1 MGAWSAV
8 RVYRSL
14 LVLYPRDFRDRY
26 TDDLVQTLTDLSG
39 ELGPRRAFRRVT
51 LDLVVTVPRYRLET
65 LMNDRRSSTVL
76 TVAIVVMAVAGITS
90 VFVGLSIDSSSRW
103 LSSSPG
109 VVLVLLAGVVAIA
122 QRSKLARSI
131 DAVDGSRLRRKR
143 LRTAS
148 VLAASLPVI
157 YLVSLPIL
165 GNHWGTDAVV
175 AFGLWV
181 GVLIAAVCY
190 AIAGI
195 STPKS
200 RAIP

>member
-1 MGAWSAV
+1 MEAGSAV

-14 LVLYPRDFRDRY
+14 LLVYPRDFRDRY

-39 ELGPRRAFRRVT
+39 ELGPRRAWRRVA

-65 LMNDRRSSTVL
+65 LMSDKRSSTLL
-76 TVAIVVMAVAGITS
+76 TVAITVMAVAGITS
-90 VFVGLSIDSSSRW
+90 VFVGLY
-103 LSSSPG
+103 PG
-109 VVLVLLAGVVAIA
+109 VVLVPLAVVVAIT

-131 DAVDGSRLRRKR
+131 DAVDGTRLRRKR
-143 LRTAS
+143 LRTAA

-165 GNHWGTDAVV
+165 GDQWGTDAVV

-190 AIAGI
+190 VIAGI

-200 RAIP
+200 RAIS

>member
-1 MGAWSAV
+1 MEAGSAV

-14 LVLYPRDFRDRY
+14 LLLYPRDFRDRY

-39 ELGPRRAFRRVT
+39 ELGPRRAWRRVT

-65 LMNDRRSSTVL
+65 VMSDERRSTLL
-76 TVAIVVMAVAGITS
+76 TVAIVVMAVAGIMS
-90 VFVGLSIDSSSRW
+90 VFVGL
-103 LSSSPG
+103 PAG
-109 VVLVLLAGVVAIA
+109 MVLVPLAGVVAVT

-131 DAVDGSRLRRKR
+131 DAVDGTGLRRKR

-165 GNHWGTDAVV
+165 GNQWGTDAVV

-190 AIAGI
+190 AIAGF
-195 STPKS
+195 STPRS
-200 RAIP
+200 RAIS

>member
-1 MGAWSAV
+1 MGAGSAV

-14 LVLYPRDFRDRY
+14 LLLYPRDFRDRY

-39 ELGPRRAFRRVT
+39 ELGPRRAWRRVA

-65 LMNDRRSSTVL
+65 FMNGERSSTAL
-76 TVAIVVMAVAGITS
+76 TMAIVVMAVAGITS
-90 VFVGLSIDSSSRW
+90 VFVGLSH
-103 LSSSPG
+103 G
-109 VVLVLLAGVVAIA
+109 VVLVPLAGVVGIT

-131 DAVDGSRLRRKR
+131 DVVNGTRLRRKR
-143 LRTAS
+143 LRTAA

-165 GNHWGTDAVV
+165 GDQWGTDAVV

-190 AIAGI
+190 VVAGI

-200 RAIP
+200 RAIS

>member
-1 MGAWSAV
+1 MEAGSAV

-14 LVLYPRDFRDRY
+14 LLLYPRDFRDRY

-39 ELGPRRAFRRVT
+39 ELGPRRAFRRVA

-65 LMNDRRSSTVL
+65 LMSDKRSATLL
-76 TVAIVVMAVAGITS
+76 TVAITVMAVAGITS
-90 VFVGLSIDSSSRW
+90 VFVGLY
-103 LSSSPG
+103 PG
-109 VVLVLLAGVVAIA
+109 VVLVPLAVVVAIT

-131 DAVDGSRLRRKR
+131 DAADGTRLRRKR
-143 LRTAS
+143 LRTAA

-157 YLVSLPIL
+157 FLVSLPIL
-165 GNHWGTDAVV
+165 GNQWGTDAVV

-190 AIAGI
+190 FIAGI

-200 RAIP
+200 RAIS

>member
-1 MGAWSAV
+1 MEVGSAV

-14 LVLYPRDFRDRY
+14 LLLYPRDFRDRY
-26 TDDLVQTLTDLSG
+26 TDDLVQIFTDLSR
-39 ELGPRRAFRRVT
+39 ELGPRRAWRRVT

-65 LMNDRRSSTVL
+65 VMSDKRSSTLL

-90 VFVGLSIDSSSRW
+90 VFVGLY
-103 LSSSPG
+103 PG
-109 VVLVLLAGVVAIA
+109 VVLVPLAGVVAIT

-131 DAVDGSRLRRKR
+131 DAVDGTRLRRKR

-181 GVLIAAVCY
+181 GVLIAAICY
-190 AIAGI
+190 AIAGL

-200 RAIP
+200 RAIS

>member
-1 MGAWSAV
+1 MEARKAV

-26 TDDLVQTLTDLSG
+26 ADDLVQTFTDLSG
-39 ELGPRRAFRRVT
+39 ELGARSAWRRVT

-65 LMNDRRSSTVL
+65 LMNDERSSTVL
-76 TVAIVVMAVAGITS
+76 TLAITAMAVAGITS
-90 VFVGLSIDSSSRW
+90 VFVGLY
-103 LSSSPG
+103 PG
-109 VVLVLLAGVVAIA
+109 VVLVPLAGVLGIT

-131 DAVDGSRLRRKR
+131 DGVNGTGLRRKR
-143 LRTAS
+143 LRTAA
-148 VLAASLPVI
+148 VLGASLPVI
-157 YLVSLPIL
+157 YLVSLPLL
-165 GNHWGTDAVV
+165 GDQWGADAGV

-190 AIAGI
+190 VIAGL

-200 RAIP
+200 RAVS

>member
-14 LVLYPRDFRDRY
+14 LLLYPRDFRDRY

-39 ELGPRRAFRRVT
+39 ELGPRKAWRRVT
-51 LDLVVTVPRYRLET
+51 LDLVVTVPRYRLEAF
-65 LMNDRRSSTVL
+65 MNGERSSIVL
-76 TVAIVVMAVAGITS
+76 TTAIVVMAVAGITS
-90 VFVGLSIDSSSRW
+90 VFVGLY
-103 LSSSPG
+103 PG
-109 VVLVLLAGVVAIA
+109 VVLVPLAGVLAIT
-122 QRSKLARSI
+122 QRSNLARSI
-131 DAVDGSRLRRKR
+131 DVVDGTGLRRKR

-165 GNHWGTDAVV
+165 GNDWGTDAVV

-195 STPKS
+195 STPRS
-200 RAIP
+200 RAIS

>member
-1 MGAWSAV
+1 MEARSAV

-39 ELGPRRAFRRVT
+39 ELGPRRAWRRVT

-65 LMNDRRSSTVL
+65 LMNDKRSSTVL
-76 TVAIVVMAVAGITS
+76 TGVIVVMAVSGITS
-90 VFVGLSIDSSSRW
+90 VFVGLY
-103 LSSSPG
+103 PG
-109 VVLVLLAGVVAIA
+109 VVLVPLAGVVAIT

-131 DAVDGSRLRRKR
+131 DAVDGTGLRSKR

-148 VLAASLPVI
+148 LLAASLPVI

-165 GNHWGTDAVV
+165 GNQWGTDAVV

-200 RAIP
+200 RAIS

>member
-1 MGAWSAV
+1 MEAREAV

-14 LVLYPRDFRDRY
+14 LMLYPRDFRDRY
-26 TDDLVQTLTDLSG
+26 TDDLVQTFTDLSA
-39 ELGPRRAFRRVT
+39 ELGARRAWRRVT

-65 LMNDRRSSTVL
+65 LMNDERSSTVL
-76 TVAIVVMAVAGITS
+76 TLAIMVMAVAGITS
-90 VFVGLSIDSSSRW
+90 VFVGLY
-103 LSSSPG
+103 PG
-109 VVLVLLAGVVAIA
+109 VVLVPLAGLVGIT

-131 DAVDGSRLRRKR
+131 DVVNGTGLRRKR
-143 LRTAS
+143 LRTAA

-165 GNHWGTDAVV
+165 GDQWGTDAVI

-190 AIAGI
+190 GIAGI

-200 RAIP
+200 RVVS

>member
-1 MGAWSAV
+1 MKTGSAV

-14 LVLYPRDFRDRY
+14 LLLYPRDFRDRY
-26 TDDLVQTLTDLSG
+26 TDDLVQLLTDLSR
-39 ELGPRRAFRRVT
+39 ELGPRRAWRRVT

-65 LMNDRRSSTVL
+65 VMSDNRSSTLL
-76 TVAIVVMAVAGITS
+76 TVAIVVMAVAGIMS
-90 VFVGLSIDSSSRW
+90 VFVGLPS
-103 LSSSPG
+103 G
-109 VVLVLLAGVVAIA
+109 VVLVPLAGVVAIT

-131 DAVDGSRLRRKR
+131 DAVDGTRLRRKR

-165 GNHWGTDAVV
+165 GNQWGTDAVV

-200 RAIP
+200 RAIS

>member
-1 MGAWSAV
+1 MEAGSAI
-8 RVYRSL
+8 RVYRTL
-14 LVLYPRDFRDRY
+14 LLLYPRDFRDRY

-39 ELGPRRAFRRVT
+39 ELGPRRAWRRVT

-65 LMNDRRSSTVL
+65 FMNGERSSTVL
-76 TVAIVVMAVAGITS
+76 TTAIVVMAVAGITS
-90 VFVGLSIDSSSRW
+90 VFVGLY
-103 LSSSPG
+103 PG
-109 VVLVLLAGVVAIA
+109 VVLVPLAGVLAIT
-122 QRSKLARSI
+122 QRSNLARSI
-131 DAVDGSRLRRKR
+131 DAVDDTGLRRKR

-165 GNHWGTDAVV
+165 GNDWGTDAVV

-200 RAIP
+200 RAIS

>member
-1 MGAWSAV
+1 MEAGSAV

-14 LVLYPRDFRDRY
+14 LLLYPRDFRDRY

-39 ELGPRRAFRRVT
+39 ELGPRRAWRRVA

-65 LMNDRRSSTVL
+65 LMSDKRSSTLL
-76 TVAIVVMAVAGITS
+76 TVAITVMAVAGITS
-90 VFVGLSIDSSSRW
+90 VFVGLY
-103 LSSSPG
+103 PG
-109 VVLVLLAGVVAIA
+109 VVLVPLAVVVAIT

-131 DAVDGSRLRRKR
+131 DAVDGTRLRRKR
-143 LRTAS
+143 LRTAA

-165 GNHWGTDAVV
+165 GDQWGTDAVV

-190 AIAGI
+190 VIAGI

-200 RAIP
+200 RANS

>member
-1 MGAWSAV
+1 MDAGSAV

-14 LVLYPRDFRDRY
+14 LLLYPRDFRDRY

-39 ELGPRRAFRRVT
+39 ELGPRRAWRRVA

-65 LMNDRRSSTVL
+65 LMSDKRSSTLL
-76 TVAIVVMAVAGITS
+76 TVAITVMAVAGITS
-90 VFVGLSIDSSSRW
+90 VFVGLY
-103 LSSSPG
+103 PG
-109 VVLVLLAGVVAIA
+109 VVLVPLAVVVAIS

-131 DAVDGSRLRRKR
+131 DAVDGTRLRRKR
-143 LRTAS
+143 LRTAA

-165 GNHWGTDAVV
+165 GDQWGTDAVV

-200 RAIP
+200 RAIS

>member
-1 MGAWSAV
+1 MGAGSAV

-90 VFVGLSIDSSSRW
+90 VFVGLY
-103 LSSSPG
+103 PG
-109 VVLVLLAGVVAIA
+109 VVLVPLAGVLAIT
-122 QRSKLARSI
+122 QRSNLARSI
-131 DAVDGSRLRRKR
+131 DAVDDTGLRRKR